1 MVINGNTR
9 GSVRHPAKGDVL
21 LPEKPTKKR
30 VRTPKD
36 MSERFANRFAKLT
49 GKSADE
55 ILEAASTPSDF
66 DKKKDENYPNLD
78 LFVCDLSDVSPK
90 SDRNSLQYPFFRL
103 SHKTNRKIFT
113 YQDGENFIQIIP
125 SIKGAATLFDKDVLV
140 FAISH
145 LIDAM
150 NKGKPISNVV
160 EFSIYDFM
168 VACNKGHRVYEDIVS
183 ALERLDGCRIRTTIK
198 AGGKTIDS
206 GFGMIDGFQTE
217 RDDKTLKGKVKIK
230 LSDYIF
236 SMIQHKQ
243 VLTLSRDYFLL
254 RKPFDRMLYNVARKF
269 CGRQPAWKV
278 SLEKLHL
285 KSGSDE
291 ALRRFRTRIKKVEAE
306 NSIPDYK
313 IMYDCNDGNELVLFV
328 RRNSGIETKEEA
340 RQQKLF

>member
-1 MVINGNTR
+1 VIKRKIDGIVYELR
-9 GSVRHPAKGDVL
+9 GGLDL
-21 LPEKPTKKR
+21 LSDKTSKKR
-30 VRTPKD
+30 VRDPKD
-36 MSERFANRFAKLT
+36 MSERFAQRFARLT

-66 DKKKDENYPNLD
+66 DKRNRENFPNLD
-78 LFVCDLSDVSPK
+78 LFVCDLSDVAPK
-90 SDRNSLQYPFFRL
+90 SDRNSLAFPFFRL
-103 SHKTNRKIFT
+103 SHKTNRRVFT
-113 YQDGENFIQIIP
+113 YQDGDNFIQIIP
-125 SIKGAATLFDKDVLV
+125 SIKGAATLYDKDVLV

-168 VACNKGHRVYEDIVS
+168 VACNKGHNIYENIVS

-217 RDDKTLKGKVKIK
+217 RDDKTLKGKVRIK
-230 LSDYIF
+230 LSDYVF
-236 SMIQHKQ
+236 SMVQHKQ

-254 RKPFDRMLYNVARKF
+254 RKPFDRFLYNISRKHT
-269 CGRQPAWKV
+269 GRQPAWKV

-291 ALRRFRTRIKKVEAE
+291 PLRRFRTRIKKVEAE

-313 IMYDCNDGNELVLFV
+313 IMYDYNDGNEMVIFV

-340 RQQKLF
+340 KQQNLFG